1 VPLPPRVFCDT
12 SFFHACLDPSDTHH
26 EEAGDLARQATVA
39 RSALWTTWD
48 VVSETVTLLR
58 YRVSYVS
65 ALSFVDVLRPR
76 LHLVE
81 YGPEVRASALDLF
94 RRYGRDH
101 RLSLCDAISFVVV
114 TTLLKRM
121 PCFAFDEDFRRL
133 GLSVIA
139 ISH

>member
-26 EEAGDLARQATVA
+26 LEAYPLVTEATAARV
-39 RSALWTTWD
+39 ALWTTWD

-58 YRVSYVS
+58 YRVSYAS
-65 ALSFVDVLRPR
+65 ALSFVDELSPR

-81 YGPEVRASALDLF
+81 YGSQVRAMALDIF

-114 TTLLKRM
+114 TTLLERM
-121 PCFAFDEDFRRL
+121 PCFAFDEDFRAL
-133 GLSVIA
+133 GLPVI
-139 ISH
+139 S

>member
-26 EEAGDLARQATVA
+26 LQADDLVRQATAA

-58 YRVSYVS
+58 YRVSYAS
-65 ALSFVDVLRPR
+65 ALSFVDELRPH

-81 YGPEVRASALDLF
+81 YGPEVRTSALDLF

-101 RLSLCDAISFVVV
+101 RLSFCDAISFVVV
-114 TTLLKRM
+114 TTLLERM
-121 PCFAFDEDFRRL
+121 PCMAFDEDFRRL
-133 GLSVIA
+133 GLTVLPPP
-139 ISH
+139 H